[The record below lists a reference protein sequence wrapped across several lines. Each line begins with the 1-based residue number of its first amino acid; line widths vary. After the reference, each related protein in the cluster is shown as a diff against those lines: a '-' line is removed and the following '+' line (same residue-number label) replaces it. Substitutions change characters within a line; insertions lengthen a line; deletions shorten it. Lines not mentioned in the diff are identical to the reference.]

1 MKQLRNIVILI
12 LLFKS
17 FVTISQ
23 ERYIGKEFNIGLA
36 PLYWAELANND
47 IFGGITYQ
55 EFIANFHF
63 NARLSKNWFA
73 GVRSHLIYVDQKY
86 LPKYNSTNNIT
97 GLYGQYSF
105 IASPR
110 VRISLELSFSYGD
123 YCGCKPNEPLYNEE
137 LYYMGTGFTADFQV
151 LKKHPNWWVNVGLQ
165 TYHING
171 YYESINSKMPVRLSS
186 IIGQYTASAI
196 GVQYKF
202 GDKSIFT
209 KKE

>member
-1 MKQLRNIVILI
+1 MLRKVIL
-12 LLFKS
+12 LLLMLHS
-17 FVTISQ
+17 FSTMSQ
-23 ERYIGKEFNIGLA
+23 ERYMGKEFSIGVA

-73 GVRSHLIYVDQKY
+73 GVRSHLIYVDQKFGT
-86 LPKYNSTNNIT
+86 KYSSTNNIT
-97 GLYGQYSF
+97 GLFGQYSF

-110 VRISLELSFSYGD
+110 VRFSLELSFSYGD
-123 YCGCKPNEPLYNEE
+123 HCNCRPSEPLYKED
-137 LYYMGTGFTADFQV
+137 LFYLGAGFTADFQIF
-151 LKKHPNWWVNVGLQ
+151 KKHPNWWVNVGLQ

-171 YYESINSKMPVRLSS
+171 YYESINSKMPVRLYAL
-186 IIGQYTASAI
+186 IGQYTASAI
-196 GVQYKF
+196 GIQYKF

-209 KKE
+209 IKE